1 MVEIAGYRNY
11 ICDFVLVKQII
22 ENAVMLEK
30 IIIDTRYSESDSE
43 SGRMSKRK
51 VVAEQ
56 QLRAEVP
63 IGVELV
69 ML

>member
-11 ICDFVLVKQII
+11 ICDFELVKQII
-22 ENAVMLEK
+22 ENAVTLEK
-30 IIIDTRYSESDSE
+30 IIIHTRYPESDSE